1 MSPQDLLLIT
11 VLGFSLLMATA
22 AVKDLTSFTIPNW
35 ISLALLAGF
44 VPAAG
49 AALASGV
56 PAGEVLTCL
65 GVGFAALLAGMGM
78 FALRWIGGGD
88 AKLMAAAALWLGAPG
103 LAPFLMWTTLAG
115 GALTF
120 FLIAAR
126 RHGAAFVGHTGPD
139 AEGWVG
145 RLMDRRGDV
154 PYGVAIAVG
163 ALAAFPYGALTRAVV
178 LPF

>member
-11 VLGFSLLMATA
+11 VLGFSLLVGTA

-35 ISLALLAGF
+35 ISLALVAGF
-44 VPAAG
+44 IPGAG
-49 AALASGV
+49 AALN
-56 PAGEVLTCL
+56 AGAPTVDILVCV
-65 GVGFAALLAGMGM
+65 GVGFAALLVGMGM
-78 FALRWIGGGD
+78 FAMGWIGGGD
-88 AKLMAAAALWLGAPG
+88 AKLMAACALWLGAPG
-103 LAPFLMWTTLAG
+103 LAPFLMWTTLSG

-126 RHGAAFVGHTGPD
+126 RHGASFVGHTGPD